1 MFEKLRKRQQE
12 LEEKAYPDELYEFE
26 AEIYEFFMLVDGSLD
41 YVLAN
46 KRMPRHQRRT
56 LEKSFF
62 ELYPEILPG
71 MIKNDKDLYQHI
83 LLYEQVRQEICVALS
98 N

>member
-46 KRMPRHQRRT
+46 KRMPRHQRRS

-62 ELYPEILPG
+62 ELYPDILPDVV
-71 MIKNDKDLYQHI
+71 KNDKDLYQHI
-83 LLYEQVRQEICVALS
+83 LLYEQVRQEICVVLS

>member
-62 ELYPEILPG
+62 ELYPDILPG

-83 LLYEQVRQEICVALS
+83 LLYEQVRQEISVALS